1 MLRIYWVYL
10 KTSLAEQFQYRVA
23 LAIWMLNRI
32 VEPTIYLVVWRTVAA
47 ARGGVGGYEAADFA
61 AYFIVLMVV
70 NQLTFAWIIHEFGW
84 RVRSGELSSLLL
96 KPIHPIHS
104 DIAEN
109 LGYKALTLVII
120 VPAAALLSVLFKP
133 AFEPDAAMLAL
144 AAAALAAGYGIRFL
158 FDWTFALTAF
168 WTTRTAALNQIYFLA
183 LLFCSGRLAPL
194 ELLPGWME
202 RATWYLPFRWVVW
215 FPVELALG
223 RLGPELIA
231 AGFRM
236 QALWLAIGLAL
247 LGAVWRLGVR
257 KYAAVGS

>member
-1 MLRIYWVYL
+1 MLGIYWVYL
-10 KTSLAEQFQYRVA
+10 KTTLAVQLQYRA
-23 LAIWMLNRI
+23 AMAIWMLNRI
-32 VEPTIYLVVWRTVAA
+32 VEPTVYLVVWRTVAA
-47 ARGGVGGYEAADFA
+47 ARGGVGGYDAADFA

-104 DIAEN
+104 DVADN
-109 LGYKALTLVII
+109 LGYKALTLVILA
-120 VPAAALLSVLFKP
+120 PAAVLLSLLFKP
-133 AFEPDAAMLAL
+133 AFAFDAGTLALAALAL
-144 AAAALAAGYGIRFL
+144 AAAYGIRIF
-158 FDWTFALTAF
+158 FDWSFAMSAF
-168 WTTRTAALNQIYFLA
+168 WTTRTAALNQIYFLVM
-183 LLFCSGRLAPL
+183 LFCSGRLAPL

-202 RATWYLPFRWVVW
+202 RITWYTPFRWVVW

-236 QALWLAIGLAL
+236 QALWLAAGLAL

>member
-1 MLRIYWVYL
+1 MLGIYWVYL
-10 KTSLAEQFQYRVA
+10 KTTLALQFQYRA
-23 LAIWMLNRI
+23 AMAIWMLNRI
-32 VEPTIYLVVWRTVAA
+32 VEPTVYLVVWRTVAA
-47 ARGGVGGYEAADFA
+47 ARGGVGGYDAADFA

-70 NQLTFAWIIHEFGW
+70 NQLTFTWIIHEFEW

-104 DIAEN
+104 DIADN

-120 VPAAALLSVLFKP
+120 APAAGLLSLLFEP
-133 AFEPDAAMLAL
+133 AFAFEAGTLALAALAL
-144 AAAALAAGYGIRFL
+144 AAAYGIRFF
-158 FDWTFALTAF
+158 FDWSFALSAF
-168 WTTRTAALNQIYFLA
+168 WTTRTAALNQIYFLV

-202 RATWYLPFRWVVW
+202 RITWYVPFRWVVW

-223 RLGPELIA
+223 RLSPELIA

-236 QALWLAIGLAL
+236 QALWLAAGLAL
-247 LGAVWRLGVR
+247 LGAAWRLGIR